1 MAIELSH
8 EVVTELAAQV
18 LRGEF
23 NHISEDALTERLS
36 DSDEFWRAILVLI
49 KSLNTKGLAHQW
61 NELSTLSGVVSG
73 ITFNLAI
80 DSAPSVIKKLNVQY
94 ETEQAIEKAE
104 AML

>member
-1 MAIELSH
+1 MAIELTH
-8 EVVTELAAQV
+8 EVVTELATQA

-23 NHISEDALTERLS
+23 NYIDADSFTERLS

-49 KSLNTKGLAHQW
+49 KSLSTKGLAHQW

-73 ITFNLAI
+73 IAFNLAV
-80 DSAPSVIKKLNVQY
+80 DSAPQVIKKLNDQY